1 VRYTQSNMGG
11 YTVSATGAV
20 TAPLTYS
27 ALNTNPTTALAGV
40 GGYDVEKN
48 QRLDIAGIYR
58 QELYQA
64 VQTASVIAT
73 YTVSL

>member
-1 VRYTQSNMGG
+1 MRYTQSNMGG

-48 QRLDIAGIYR
+48 QRLDIA
-58 QELYQA
+58 
-64 VQTASVIAT
+64 
-73 YTVSL
+73 